1 MYLSSN
7 LMELILVWGSV
18 CVVGVWSLTG
28 PNNVSIQSGQ
38 ELTVQC
44 AYNTAYKSYIKY
56 WCKGD
61 SWRHCDIVVSTTEK
75 NNEVTN
81 GRFFINDTFSIPSF
95 SVTMADVKPADSDTY
110 YCGVEKS
117 AHDMMHKII
126 VHVLPGICNKTAEW
140 TDVVEFPSNVT
151 EIQENRVIEVSCQKQ
166 YEKKTFGL
174 QCRKE
179 SREFLLFP
187 EDERSSCVERC
198 GKLNV
203 SSWNITLCPDQEY
216 YDPGEEVTVICPSG
230 FEPNFHKVRCTKRNN
245 TNVWNV
251 TNISCLELF
260 IDTMTV
266 PSKWT
271 TRCHKGSFLASPWIV
286 VPVTILLTLVMVLV
300 GKILYTRWKRPGNK
314 YKWTMRSRTPELVSE
329 V

>member
-216 YDPGEEVTVICPSG
+216 YDP
-230 FEPNFHKVRCTKRNN
+230 
-245 TNVWNV
+245 
-251 TNISCLELF
+251 
-260 IDTMTV
+260 DTMTV

-271 TRCHKGSFLASPWIV
+271 TRCHK
-286 VPVTILLTLVMVLV
+286 
-300 GKILYTRWKRPGNK
+300 GNK

>member
-187 EDERSSCVERC
+187 EDERSSCV
-198 GKLNV
+198 
-203 SSWNITLCPDQEY
+203 
-216 YDPGEEVTVICPSG
+216 
-230 FEPNFHKVRCTKRNN
+230 
-245 TNVWNV
+245 
-251 TNISCLELF
+251 
-260 IDTMTV
+260 DTMTV

-300 GKILYTRWKRPGNK
+300 GKILYTRWKRPGVTDEWRFLGEDPSDPSHVPYPFLDK
-314 YKWTMRSRTPELVSE
+314 HDATCPQLQPGE
-329 V
+329 